1 MSVPVQ
7 PGISG
12 PLTQKLSSLSAFTGS
27 KWPISPDWLTLKVCA
42 AQVVHAVGWPVEVG
56 AAAVLY
62 IGWKAYGA
70 PLHVRFTGSNRM
82 WRKPLATLATIEPLS
97 PVLLSVTAAD
107 SPAAVSWMLT
117 LITSP
122 WFIRSTAG
130 VGVNDLLFCV
140 SGPGGPIG
148 FPVFVRYAKLTG
160 SGQLGLAT
168 APGMLP

>member
-1 MSVPVQ
+1 M
-7 PGISG
+7 
-12 PLTQKLSSLSAFTGS
+12 
-27 KWPISPDWLTLKVCA
+27 LKVCA
-42 AQVVHAVGWPVEVG
+42 AQVVHARGWPVEVG

-70 PLHVRFTGSNRM
+70 PLHVRFTGSKRM
-82 WRKPLATLATIEPLS
+82 WRKPLVTLATIEPLW
-97 PVLLSVTAAD
+97 PVLRSVTAAD

-148 FPVFVRYAKLTG
+148 FPFLVRYAKLTG

-168 APGMLP
+168 APWMLPGPCNAPNCAWRLSIVSAAHQCFRSQEPNDSRPGG